1 MVGNTDTSGREGG
14 DELKRLT
21 GIKGDCR
28 GQDLAEYALLI
39 SLITLA
45 LIAAVTILGA
55 RIMAM
60 FNSTAG
66 AF

>member
-1 MVGNTDTSGREGG
+1 M
-14 DELKRLT
+14 RLT
-21 GIKGDCR
+21 RITGDCR

-45 LIAAVTILGA
+45 LIAALTLIGS
-55 RIMAM
+55 RIVAM
-60 FNSTAG
+60 FTTVAG